1 MGVPYKNCNG
11 IVSST
16 YEQACFD
23 VDELICGLKEEVEYE
38 TVVEDSYAQLCTIV
52 NERVCDTTFD
62 IAVHPFDDFQCVEL
76 DGQSCE
82 DQETVIND
90 VVCKKTSDFN
100 CRKVKSSESYGQH
113 TVCTHVPVEN
123 CYETPRVIRT
133 EVCRPDNTRFC
144 EKFTNGF
151 PQPQQK
157 QNCHFEPKK
166 VCEMQRRTQPKKA
179 VQPVCTEA
187 HRRQREYTPKE
198 SCSKEL
204 KQHCYKQEVKVQEE
218 VCDDKIQTI
227 QL

>member
-1 MGVPYKNCNG
+1 MG
-11 IVSST
+11 
-16 YEQACFD
+16 
-23 VDELICGLKEEVEYE
+23 ICGLKEEVEYE

-90 VVCKKTSDFN
+90 VVCKKTSDFD
-100 CRKVKSSESYGQH
+100 CRKVKSRDSYGQS
-113 TVCTHVPVEN
+113 TVCTPVPVEN

-144 EKFTNGF
+144 VKFTNGF
-151 PQPQQK
+151 PQPQQA
-157 QNCHFEPKK
+157 KK
-166 VCEMQRRTQPKKA
+166 FSYPPDCQVVRRKLCDQVEKKA

-187 HRRQREYTPKE
+187 HRRQCEYTPKE

-227 QL
+227 KL